1 MIYINLQ
8 PSGRGRGRT
17 HGPQHTDEIDVVR
30 QGITSRNAAER
41 CTYRQNQYILGLLL
55 HHATKE

>member
-8 PSGRGRGRT
+8 PSGRGRRGT
-17 HGPQHTDEIDVVR
+17 HGPQHTDEIDFVR
-30 QGITSRNAAER
+30 QGVTSRNAAE
-41 CTYRQNQYILGLLL
+41 CCAYRQNQCMLGLLL